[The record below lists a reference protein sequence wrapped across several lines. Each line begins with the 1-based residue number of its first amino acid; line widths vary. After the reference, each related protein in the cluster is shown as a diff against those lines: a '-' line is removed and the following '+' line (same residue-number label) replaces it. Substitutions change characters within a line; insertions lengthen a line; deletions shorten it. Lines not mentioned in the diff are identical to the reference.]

1 MPDLG
6 ECRSI
11 WERHRRS
18 TIAFEAAGV
27 AEVAVVAGL
36 GLLTEDVVTENRLF
50 IQIGFMLIM
59 ILH

>member
-18 TIAFEAAGV
+18 TIVFDAGGV
-27 AEVAVVAGL
+27 AEVVVVAGV
-36 GLLTEDVVTENRLF
+36 GTEDVVTENRLF

-59 ILH
+59 SCNL